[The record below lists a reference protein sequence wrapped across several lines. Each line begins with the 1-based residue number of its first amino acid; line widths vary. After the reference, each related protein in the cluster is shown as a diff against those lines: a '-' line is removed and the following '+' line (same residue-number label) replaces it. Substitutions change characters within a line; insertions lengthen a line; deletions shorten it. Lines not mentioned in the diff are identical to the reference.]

1 MANRDCVLVIDQGT
15 TSTRCIVFARSVEPV
30 LVRQRELTQ
39 HFPADGWVEHDA
51 VEILDAVRDVC
62 QSAIRDLPGGVE
74 RLAGVGITNQRET
87 TVVWN
92 RATGVPVHRAIVW
105 QDRRTAEFCRRY
117 REAGH
122 EALVQERT
130 GLLIDPYFS
139 AGKVRWILDHVEDAA
154 ISASAGE
161 LAFGTIDSW
170 LVWNLTGRLV
180 HATDATNAS
189 RTLLFN
195 IHSQRW
201 DEELLALFGI
211 PASML
216 PDVRD
221 SADDFGIADFGNG
234 VRLPIAGVAGDQQ
247 AALVGQACFHP
258 GMVKST
264 YGTGCFALMNVGAQ
278 AVSSRNRLLTTV
290 GYRLDGR
297 VAYALEGSIFVAGAA
312 VQWLRD
318 YLGVIGSAAETE
330 GLSSGLESNR
340 GVYLVPAF
348 TGLGAP
354 YWEPEVR
361 GALFGLTRDTDRAT
375 IVRAALEAVCY
386 QTCDLFTAMAED
398 AGERPERLRV
408 DGGMVVNDWLMQ
420 TLSDLVDVP
429 VERPTTAEA
438 TALGAARLAGLRLG
452 LFDGLD
458 QIEAAWRLGRRFV
471 PAMDHGL
478 RRRMLDGWEHA
489 MQRVRLPP
497 QRTAAPR
504 AND

>member
-15 TSTRCIVFARSVEPV
+15 TSTRCIVFARGVEPV
-30 LVRQRELTQ
+30 VVRQRELAQ

-51 VEILDAVRDVC
+51 IEILDAVREVC
-62 QSAIRDLPGGVE
+62 RSAIRDLPGGVE

-92 RATGVPVHRAIVW
+92 RATGVPIYRAIVW
-105 QDRRTAEFCRRY
+105 QDRRTAEFCRRHQQ
-117 REAGH
+117 AGH

-139 AGKVRWILDHVEDAA
+139 AGKVRWLLDHVEDAA
-154 ISASAGE
+154 SSARAGD

-170 LVWNLTGRLV
+170 LIWNLTGRAV

-189 RTLLFN
+189 RTLLFD
-195 IHSQRW
+195 IHTQRW
-201 DEELLALFGI
+201 DEELLALFDI

-221 SADDFGIADFGNG
+221 SADDFGVADFGNG

-247 AALVGQACFHP
+247 AALFGQACFHP

-264 YGTGCFALMNVGAQ
+264 YGTGCFALMNVGSR
-278 AVSSRNRLLTTV
+278 AVKSRNRLLTTV

-297 VAYALEGSIFVAGAA
+297 VQYALEGSIFVAGAA

-330 GLSSGLESNR
+330 GLSRGLESNR

-354 YWEPEVR
+354 YWEPDVR

-386 QTCDLFTAMAED
+386 QTRDLFRAMAED
-398 AGERPERLRV
+398 AGERPDRLRV

-458 QIEAAWRLGRRFV
+458 EIEAAWRLGRRFV
-471 PAMDHGL
+471 PAIDRAL

-489 MQRVRLPP
+489 MQRVRLPR
-497 QRTAAPR
+497 QRAGDPH
-504 AND
+504 ANG